1 MLRYRSGF
9 AYGLDRVGRSQ
20 QQHRL
25 NRFRLGALAVAF
37 GLSVAACQPLASFRT
52 VTLAA
57 IAPALLKALPLP
69 AQFNGRPR
77 LNPLPPIQSVW
88 QCQVVVIGGSL
99 GGVAAAAQAMQ
110 SGATTCLIELTPWLG
125 GQISSQGVSALDE
138 SLQMRDRQNYS
149 PSWAAFRQLIQQQ
162 MVRLP
167 SWVPVATPTPV
178 AAINAC
184 WVGTLCF
191 PPVAGATASAEW
203 LQDAARSAPDSLWS
217 TATAFKGAEFDAA
230 GQNITA
236 IYAVQRLPRQVDY
249 TPTGR
254 LSQEM
259 GDWYSWSPSE
269 TFEKVAIRLQPPPG
283 ETLRVIDATDTGE
296 LVGWA
301 GIPHRLGSEAKTTT
315 GEINGSDRD
324 NPQCTQALTYPFAI
338 ALYDD
343 AGESLAQLAQ
353 VESTYPAKEH
363 VANFELENF
372 PVFAGRSLFHY
383 RRIVS
388 TSRNNPYTG
397 SPALGD
403 ITMINW
409 NRGNDWNWMNPPLI
423 LTEAELAES
432 GQRQNW
438 LGGLSALSLK
448 HAEDRALLFAKWL
461 LETQATAEFPL
472 TYLAGAASPMATE
485 TGLSMTPYIREGR
498 RILGRTAYGQAEFML
513 READLRKDQPGG
525 RNFEASAVALA
536 HYDVDIHGCRYR
548 NWEPSGEATAAP
560 AREFVVRPAL
570 IPLEALI
577 PQGVDNLL
585 IGGKAIAVTHIVN
598 AVTRVHYSEWGVGAA
613 AGATAGWLV
622 TQAEADL
629 TPAEIVEMGYMPALQ
644 QHLRQQGL
652 SWSW

>member
-1 MLRYRSGF
+1 MLKPS
-9 AYGLDRVGRSQ
+9 LQ
-20 QQHRL
+20 QTLPQP
-25 NRFRLGALAVAF
+25 
-37 GLSVAACQPLASFRT
+37 AA
-52 VTLAA
+52 
-57 IAPALLKALPLP
+57 
-69 AQFNGRPR
+69 FNGRPQLSPR
-77 LNPLPPIQSVW
+77 PQPQSVQ

-149 PSWAAFRQLIQQQ
+149 PSWASFRQRIAQQPLT
-162 MVRLP
+162 LP
-167 SWVPVATPTPV
+167 SWVPVDSPV
-178 AAINAC
+178 SVADINAC

-191 PPVAGATASAEW
+191 PPMAGATASAEL
-203 LQDAARSAPDSLWS
+203 LQQAAQNAPQSLWL

-230 GQNITA
+230 GQNISA
-236 IYAVQRLPRQVDY
+236 VYAVQRKPRQVDY
-249 TPTGR
+249 VPAGR
-254 LSQEM
+254 LSEEIS
-259 GDWYSWSPSE
+259 DWYSWSPSA
-269 TFEKVAIRLQPPPG
+269 TFEKKAVRLQPPPG
-283 ETLRVIDATDTGE
+283 ESLIVIDATDTGE

-301 GIPHRLGSEAKTTT
+301 DIPHRLGSEARETT
-315 GEINGSDRD
+315 GEINGSDRN

-338 ALYDD
+338 ALHDD
-343 AGESLAQLAQ
+343 SGQSLAQLSQ
-353 VESTYPAKEH
+353 VESTYEAAEH
-363 VANFELENF
+363 IANFALENF

-388 TSRNNPYTG
+388 TTRNNPYTG
-397 SPALGD
+397 LPALGD

-423 LTEAELAES
+423 LTDAELDAS

-438 LGGLSALSLK
+438 LGGISALSLK

-461 LETQATAEFPL
+461 LETQATPEFPL
-472 TYLAGAASPMATE
+472 TYLAGAATPMGTQ

-498 RILGRTAYGQAEFML
+498 RILGRAAYGQSALML

-525 RNFEASAVALA
+525 RDFQASAVGLV
-536 HYDVDIHGCRYR
+536 HYDIDIHGCRYR

-560 AREFVVRPAL
+560 AREFVVRPTQ

-577 PQGVDNLL
+577 PQGVENVL

-598 AVTRVHYSEWGVGAA
+598 AVTRIHYSEWSTGAA
-613 AGATAGWLV
+613 AGATAAWLV
-622 TQAEADL
+622 TQAEPGL
-629 TPAEIVEMGYMPALQ
+629 TPAKIVESGNMPELQ
-644 QHLRQQGL
+644 AHLRQQGL